1 MPFVRIVEHMPPA
14 IAILAK
20 KIFFPVNTMKKS
32 GLLWKEICCN
42 SASWCNILMRF
53 YSPLHIRA
61 YTSGIPNLCMPCSLR
76 STSFSMYFVAV
87 GAYRNGWSVYIFTWW
102 GSGILCK
109 PECYIGM
116 VSLVLWHNQT
126 SVTSHEWITFKVFHK
141 TSGRLK
147 DNSVV
152 CKVTY

>member
-1 MPFVRIVEHMPPA
+1 MYCLVDQGIVYFWMWFTTTSE
-14 IAILAK
+14 
-20 KIFFPVNTMKKS
+20 KIFLTQTLSYKKTVTEHSCHFKYDAICQNCRTYATRYCHSCQKDIFSSEYDEKS

-61 YTSGIPNLCMPCSLR
+61 YTNGIPNLCMPCSLR

-102 GSGILCK
+102 GSGILC
-109 PECYIGM
+109 
-116 VSLVLWHNQT
+116 
-126 SVTSHEWITFKVFHK
+126 
-141 TSGRLK
+141 
-147 DNSVV
+147 
-152 CKVTY
+152 